1 MPADRKPLGARLA
14 EIYTPD
20 EAELWLTRPQ
30 PLLGHMTAV
39 QLIAADREEE
49 LHRVLDQIDDCV
61 YI

>member
-1 MPADRKPLGARLA
+1 MSDQKSLGARLA
-14 EIYTPD
+14 EYWTPD

-39 QLIAADREEE
+39 QLIAQNREDE
-49 LHRVLDQIDDCV
+49 LHKLLDQLDDAV

>member
-1 MPADRKPLGARLA
+1 MTDQKPLGERLA
-14 EIYTPD
+14 EYYTPD

-39 QLIAADREEE
+39 QLIAANREDE
-49 LHRVLDQIDDCV
+49 LHRLLDQLDSGV